1 MAGVDLPLVWHV
13 PASEYVPFVN
23 DAIRV
28 ATILIGVQAMLCLQ
42 GGSAFDGPFF
52 AFVVNNVLAV
62 AMYWL
67 VVRRLLDV
75 RSDVR
80 PPKQPI
86 P

>member
-1 MAGVDLPLVWHV
+1 MPLIWHV

-23 DAIRV
+23 DALRV
-28 ATILIGVQAMLCLQ
+28 VTLLFGVQAMLCLQ
-42 GGSAFDGPFF
+42 GGGVFDGPFLAF
-52 AFVVNNVLAV
+52 AVNNVLAV

-75 RSDVR
+75 R
-80 PPKQPI
+80 PPKRSI